1 MVKMGKDYYDILGI
15 KKGASEDDIKK
26 AYRKQALRYH
36 PDKNKSPGSEEKF
49 KEIAEAYDVLSDPK
63 KKDIYDRF
71 GEEGLKGGGPMGSG
85 GGGGGSGGVGP
96 GTFSYTFQGDPH
108 AIFSEFFGGRN
119 PFEQFFGG
127 HNGGMNE
134 HMNTDDSFTRFGMG
148 PGGMG
153 PSGMGPGGM
162 GPGGMGGGGMGGGG
176 MGGFP
181 RSFSSGMGGMGG
193 HRSVVKK
200 PQDPPVIH
208 DLRVTLEEVLSG
220 CTKKMKISRKRLNPD
235 RQTIRTE
242 DKILE
247 VQIKKGWKE
256 GTKITFPKEGDETPM
271 NIPADVV
278 FVLKDKPHPVFKRN
292 GSDIVYT
299 AKISL
304 RDALC
309 GCTVNA
315 ATLDGRTLTVSE
327 TDIVQPGM
335 KRRVS
340 GEGLPYPKRPDR
352 RGDLIVEYEVKFPER
367 LSQSARDTISQV
379 LPRS

>member
-1 MVKMGKDYYDILGI
+1 MGKDYYEILGI

-36 PDKNKSPGSEEKF
+36 PDKNKSPGAEEKF

-71 GEEGLKGGGPMGSG
+71 GEEGLKGGGPTG
-85 GGGGGSGGVGP
+85 GGGGGP

-108 AIFSEFFGGRN
+108 AIFAEFFGGRN

-127 HNGGMNE
+127 RNG
-134 HMNTDDSFTRFGMG
+134 
-148 PGGMG
+148 
-153 PSGMGPGGM
+153 
-162 GPGGMGGGGMGGGG
+162 
-176 MGGFP
+176 
-181 RSFSSGMGGMGG
+181 
-193 HRSVVKK
+193 V
-200 PQDPPVIH
+200 H

-235 RQTIRTE
+235 GRTLRKE
-242 DKILE
+242 EKILE

-256 GTKITFPKEGDETPM
+256 GTKITFPKEGDETPT
-271 NIPADVV
+271 NIPADIA
-278 FVLKDKPHPVFKRN
+278 FVLKDKPHPVFKRD
-292 GSDIVYT
+292 GSDIIYT

-315 ATLDGRTLTVSE
+315 PTVDGRTVTVSS
-327 TDIVQPGM
+327 TDIVHPGM
-335 KRRVS
+335 KRRIS

-352 RGDLIVEYEVKFPER
+352 RGDLIVEYEVRFPER
-367 LSQSARDTISQV
+367 LTQSARDTIAQV